1 MTTTTDSRTTPMDPM
16 PLAQMPIE
24 PIQPPLYP
32 VLSAPGAVAALR
44 ATTGVQLD
52 KTSVDETDRTT
63 ALNPADAAEPPTAA
77 LEAVQVAS
85 EAFEQ
90 LRRNGRELH
99 FEQDDNGVM
108 RIDVYDGT
116 GELLRSIPPNEALA
130 IASGEASWRA

>member
-1 MTTTTDSRTTPMDPM
+1 MRTTTDLPTDAMEPMTG
-16 PLAQMPIE
+16 LQMPIE
-24 PIQPPLYP
+24 PIQPPLFP

-44 ATTGVQLD
+44 ATTGIEL
-52 KTSVDETDRTT
+52 TETAVDETD
-63 ALNPADAAEPPTAA
+63 PAKHPTDAAEPPAAA
-77 LEAVQVAS
+77 LEAVQIAS

-99 FEQDDNGVM
+99 FEQNDNGVM

>member
-1 MTTTTDSRTTPMDPM
+1 MTTTTDWQNPRMGPITEP
-16 PLAQMPIE
+16 QMPIE
-24 PIQPPLYP
+24 PLQPPLFP
-32 VLSAPGAVAALR
+32 VMSAPGAVAALR
-44 ATTGVQLD
+44 ATTGVELA
-52 KTSVDETDRTT
+52 KTAVDETDT
-63 ALNPADAAEPPTAA
+63 AVTHTDVNEPPNDA

-99 FEQDDNGVM
+99 FERDDNGVM